1 MNNETYEA
9 AGPEQTE
16 GLQQNTA
23 DSDSQWTQKTIK
35 FIKNTFLL

>member
-23 DSDSQWTQKTIK
+23 DSQWTQKTIK